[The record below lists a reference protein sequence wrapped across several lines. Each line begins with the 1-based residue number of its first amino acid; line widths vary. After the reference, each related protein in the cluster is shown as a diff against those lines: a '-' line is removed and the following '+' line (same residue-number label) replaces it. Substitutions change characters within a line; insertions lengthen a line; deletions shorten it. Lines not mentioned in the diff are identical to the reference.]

1 MCRVSGLRRL
11 AVYAGEMGHQLIP
24 DAPTGTDECYVAVPV
39 TYDGRGDH
47 DESGTLYVTNRKLVF
62 VGESVTDAPWSKIAR
77 LSRDGIK
84 LLAFRHD
91 RPAPLVFSCA
101 SLFDSVRVA
110 YVAERCLHPAK
121 NT

>member
-1 MCRVSGLRRL
+1 MSEQVT
-11 AVYAGEMGHQLIP
+11 P
-24 DAPTGTDECYVAVPV
+24 DGPTGTDECYVAVPV
-39 TYDGRGDH
+39 IYDKRGDH
-47 DESGTLYVTNRKLVF
+47 DEPGTLYVTNRKLVF
-62 VGESVTDAPWSKIAR
+62 VGESTTGAPWSTIAK

-121 NT
+121 V

>member
-1 MCRVSGLRRL
+1 VCRVRRFGGL
-11 AVYAGEMGHQLIP
+11 AVYTDVMREQP
-24 DAPTGTDECYVAVPV
+24 RPEAPPGPDECYVSVPV

-47 DESGTLYVTNRKLVF
+47 DESGTLYVTNEKIVF
-62 VGESVTDAPWSKIAR
+62 VGESVTDAPWSKITR

-121 NT
+121 F